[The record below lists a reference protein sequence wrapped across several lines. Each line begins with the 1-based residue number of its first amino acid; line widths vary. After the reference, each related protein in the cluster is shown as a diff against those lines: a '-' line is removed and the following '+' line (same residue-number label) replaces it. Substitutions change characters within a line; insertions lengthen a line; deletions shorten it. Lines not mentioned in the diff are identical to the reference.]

1 MESYMKSI
9 EHLKTELALW
19 ETRKGHLITSM
30 TLAPYQIKDIEL
42 EIAKVN
48 KALDDAKTTEEIT

>member
-1 MESYMKSI
+1 MKSI

-19 ETRKGHLITSM
+19 ETRKAHLITSM

-48 KALDDAKTTEEIT
+48 KALEDVKPTEEIQ